1 MEKSINN
8 KVKIHEITRITPF
21 FSSTAEFSFP
31 LTLFDTYWFKFHP
44 IERLFFC
51 LSHVA
56 LRCRKTSHLL
66 LPKDG
71 VSVTVAES
79 NTDFNYLCGN
89 AIHEAVEFLPLTPLT
104 SQLSTSDDKA
114 AVIAIQITMFP
125 NEGFCI
131 GISTHHIIF
140 DGRSSVMF
148 MKDPTGIDMVFINN
162 WLAFTVSDTN
172 PNKRSLKSLPSFVD
186 LDNLVQATF
195 VLTCEDIK
203 ELRDNILSVLDKV
216 NGNEVKKFD
225 KLHLSTFVLTGAYVY
240 SCMVKAKG
248 AENNRDVL
256 FGFTAD
262 YRKCLD
268 LPIPMNYFGN
278 CVGTRA
284 MVAKTRDFMEETG
297 VLFVAEKLSDMIKEL
312 EDGLTLEGFEEKL
325 VKLMPMMKSVAQGAQ
340 GLGVIGSN
348 RFDAYKSDFG

>member
-1 MEKSINN
+1 
-8 KVKIHEITRITPF
+8 
-21 FSSTAEFSFP
+21 
-31 LTLFDTYWFKFHP
+31 
-44 IERLFFC
+44 
-51 LSHVA
+51 
-56 LRCRKTSHLL
+56 
-66 LPKDG
+66 
-71 VSVTVAES
+71 
-79 NTDFNYLCGN
+79 
-89 AIHEAVEFLPLTPLT
+89 
-104 SQLSTSDDKA
+104 
-114 AVIAIQITMFP
+114 
-125 NEGFCI
+125 
-131 GISTHHIIF
+131 
-140 DGRSSVMF
+140 
-148 MKDPTGIDMVFINN
+148 MVFINN

-248 AENNRDVL
+248 AENNSDVL

-262 YRKCLD
+262 YKKCLD
-268 LPIPMNYFGN
+268 LPIPMNYFGK

-284 MVAKTRDFMEETG
+284 MVAKARDFMEETG
-297 VLFVAEKLSDMIKEL
+297 VLFVVEKLSDMIKEL

>member
-1 MEKSINN
+1 
-8 KVKIHEITRITPF
+8 
-21 FSSTAEFSFP
+21 
-31 LTLFDTYWFKFHP
+31 
-44 IERLFFC
+44 
-51 LSHVA
+51 
-56 LRCRKTSHLL
+56 
-66 LPKDG
+66 
-71 VSVTVAES
+71 
-79 NTDFNYLCGN
+79 
-89 AIHEAVEFLPLTPLT
+89 
-104 SQLSTSDDKA
+104 
-114 AVIAIQITMFP
+114 
-125 NEGFCI
+125 
-131 GISTHHIIF
+131 
-140 DGRSSVMF
+140 
-148 MKDPTGIDMVFINN
+148 MVFINN

-195 VLTCEDIK
+195 VLTCQDIK

-240 SCMVKAKG
+240 SCMVKAKRS
-248 AENNRDVL
+248 ENNRDVL

-278 CVGTRA
+278 CVRTRA
-284 MVAKTRDFMEETG
+284 MVAKARDFMEETG